1 MKEEMKEEMKI
12 EERRKSLKKLGSYA
26 CASAVMI
33 SLVASKKAYA
43 LSPPSTP

>member
-1 MKEEMKEEMKI
+1 MKVEKNEIRIDED
-12 EERRKSLKKLGSYA
+12 RRKSLKKLGTYA

-43 LSPPSTP
+43 LSPPPPP

>member
-1 MKEEMKEEMKI
+1 MKVEKNEITTDED
-12 EERRKSLKKLGSYA
+12 RRKSLKKLGTYA

-43 LSPPSTP
+43 LSPPAPP